1 MTADEKIRIPVNR
14 KEKRKR
20 NLHFNILQ
28 YIRVRMSFAYDRE
41 VEGILARRFENVREE
56 IDAGQ

>member
-14 KEKRKR
+14 KEKR

-28 YIRVRMSFAYDRE
+28 YIIVRMSFADGRE
-41 VEGILARRFENVREE
+41 AEGILARRFENVREE